1 MIETLRSVASLLLSF
16 GLLLMAKGSLARCLA
31 CAGLALFSRQGSST
45 LLFVTAG
52 NYGSISFTVYSVSAA
67 HINDFGDKD
76 RLIQIASGMLITYG
90 TGASVGPV
98 LGAVAMSLAGPGG
111 LFIYL
116 GTISGLLGIYA
127 GYRMTRRAA
136 RAHKPFIVVPTS
148 QFTSDGLYAAARH
161 QADRESERQDAV
173 SD

>member
-1 MIETLRSVASLLLSF
+1 VIETLRSVASLLLSF

-116 GTISGLLGIYA
+116 GTISGLLEQEIPCL
-127 GYRMTRRAA
+127 RVCNPLHTRNSGALGA
-136 RAHKPFIVVPTS
+136 SYSPFNATEGAKPPW
-148 QFTSDGLYAAARH
+148 
-161 QADRESERQDAV
+161 DR
-173 SD
+173 